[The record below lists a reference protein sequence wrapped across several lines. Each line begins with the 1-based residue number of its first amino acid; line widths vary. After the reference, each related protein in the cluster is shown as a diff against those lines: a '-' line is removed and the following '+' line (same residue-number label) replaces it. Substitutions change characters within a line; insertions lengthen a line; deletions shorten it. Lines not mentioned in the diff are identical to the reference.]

1 MTTDHHMP
9 AFTPF
14 FDWVLRATG
23 DSSTTLAYGVIWRYA
38 QMQGAQMRGAEKRGA
53 QKRGAQKRGCCYAGC
68 ERLADELGWTRQ
80 RLMRHIR
87 RLLELGLITCTNP
100 DAAGV
105 PREYIPAPPPPPS
118 QPPKGPAQEPAE
130 EESGRRAP
138 LGGCHAASAP
148 PKGAAQS
155 PAEEEAVRR
164 GPLAGCHAVAGCHA
178 ATTVP
183 LRDIPR
189 ATPAHPPVTPR
200 DAPCPRPSQPP
211 VTAHDTNKTL
221 EETHNNTQRRP
232 EREGKASLREATTT
246 TANASRAPDL
256 ILVQKITGK
265 MPPRA
270 VHERILE
277 VLGPAPSVE
286 RLRTC
291 YEEWCIRGY
300 NPHNLAWLLEWYA
313 GGSIP
318 PNKPPGRARQRTFDD
333 PAASPEEFARWHDYQ
348 QALQQGE
355 DPDAA
360 KRRLGL

>member
-1 MTTDHHMP
+1 MSSSLST
-9 AFTPF
+9 FTPF

-38 QMQGAQMRGAEKRGA
+38 QM
-53 QKRGAQKRGCCYAGC
+53 GAQKRGCCYAGC

-87 RLLELGLITCTNP
+87 CLLELGLITCNNP
-100 DAAGV
+100 TAMGV
-105 PREYIPAPPPPPS
+105 PREYVPVAQEEWAAP
-118 QPPKGPAQEPAE
+118 PPKGPAQAPSEEQEPRQ
-130 EESGRRAP
+130 GP
-138 LGGCHAASAP
+138 LGGCHAV
-148 PKGAAQS
+148 
-155 PAEEEAVRR
+155 E
-164 GPLAGCHAVAGCHA
+164 GCHAVGECHA
-178 ATTVP
+178 ATPVTP
-183 LRDIPR
+183 RDVPR
-189 ATPAHPPVTPR
+189 ATPTHPPVTRR

-211 VTAHDTNKTL
+211 VTPHDTNKTL
-221 EETHNNTQRRP
+221 QETSNYTQRRP

-246 TANASRAPDL
+246 TANAPRAPDL
-256 ILVQKITGK
+256 TLIQKITGE

-270 VHERILE
+270 VQQRVLNA
-277 VLGPAPSVE
+277 LGPAPSVE

-291 YEEWCIRGY
+291 YEEWCVRGY
-300 NPHNLAWLLEWYA
+300 NPRNLAWLLEWYA

-318 PNKPPGRARQRTFDD
+318 PNKPPGRARYAIADD